1 MTNAENSDIL
11 GDITNFLYEITLGR
25 LDKRWWWRD
34 WLKPMITKILPLIPI
49 FYIIGWYF
57 DYF

>member
-1 MTNAENSDIL
+1 MTNAENSDLL

-49 FYIIGWYF
+49 FYII
-57 DYF
+57 